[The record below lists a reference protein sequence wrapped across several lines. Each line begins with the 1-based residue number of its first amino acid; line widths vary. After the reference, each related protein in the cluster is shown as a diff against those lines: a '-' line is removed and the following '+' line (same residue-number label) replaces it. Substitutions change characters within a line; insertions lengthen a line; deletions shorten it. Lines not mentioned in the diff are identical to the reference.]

1 MKKPNL
7 CSPALGFL
15 LLQQMILLLLSAL
28 LLLMLTHAFV
38 VQWQAFRQQ
47 SQLTFLH
54 QTAIQSHTLLQR
66 ELSQSGFWAGLGVT
80 QVKPSQ
86 PAIPVQGDCHSTG
99 IDSGSFPLA
108 GQIWLTLYAGTVGA
122 ANTPACLTN
131 AVKQSDF
138 IQLKHLAG
146 DPLRLADLR
155 ANRSYLQQSGL
166 SGRFIRSGDAGLNN
180 QFWYWPYRHEVYYV
194 AKQTLAGDSV
204 PVLMRKRLVRN
215 QQGNLTMDTAAVL
228 DGVEMIAVEIGLD
241 LDADGKAEQF
251 IPANQLA
258 AASWGQRQTIRQIR
272 YFVLLRA
279 LQAESGYRNE
289 QLYQLGQR
297 QFQARG
303 DPYRRLLISSSVKVA
318 PSE

>member
-1 MKKPNL
+1 MKRPGL
-7 CSPALGFL
+7 CRPILGFL
-15 LLQQMILLLLSAL
+15 LLQQMIVLLLSAL
-28 LLLMLTHAFV
+28 LLLMLSSAFV
-38 VQWQAFRQQ
+38 VQWRAFQQQ

-54 QTAIQSHTLLQR
+54 QTAVQSHTLLQR
-66 ELSQSGFWAGLGVT
+66 ELSQSGFWAGLGMA
-80 QVKPSQ
+80 QIKPPQ
-86 PAIPVQGDCHSTG
+86 PATTVQGDCHSTG

-108 GQIWLTLYAGTVGA
+108 GQFWLTLYAGTVGA
-122 ANTPACLTN
+122 ANTPVCLTN

-138 IQLKHLAG
+138 IQVKHLAG

-155 ANRSYLQQSGL
+155 TNRSYLQQSGL
-166 SGRFIRSGDAGLNN
+166 SGRFIRSGDAGLNA
-180 QFWYWPYRHEVYYV
+180 QFWYWPYRHELYYV
-194 AKQTLAGDSV
+194 AKQTLAGQSV

-241 LDADGKAEQF
+241 LDADGRAEQF
-251 IPANQLA
+251 IPASQVA
-258 AASWGQRQTIRQIR
+258 GASWGQRQSIRQIR

-279 LQAESGYRNE
+279 LQAETGYRNNL
-289 QLYQLGQR
+289 LYQLGQR

-318 PSE
+318 PVE